1 MKKLFFIGA
10 FALIALNSCQ
20 SENNEVIASTS
31 KTEGIMAKPSNFAR
45 ELTEEEKAIN
55 LVKFAI
61 VNPDVLSKPTPDPLA
76 PSVVCH
82 TDYSSDTG
90 YSCVISGGQLFRVSW
105 THYITQPGGNT
116 MLVTIEPVW
125 TAVRVTVCNCQ

>member
-1 MKKLFFIGA
+1 MKKLFLIGA
-10 FALIALNSCQ
+10 FALIALSACQ
-20 SENNEVIASTS
+20 NESNEVIPTAS
-31 KTEGIMAKPSNFAR
+31 KTEEMAAKPSNFER

-61 VNPDVLSKPTPDPLA
+61 VNPDALSKPTPDPLA

-82 TDYSSDTG
+82 TDYSSGTG

-116 MLVTIEPVW
+116 VLVTIDPVW